1 MTPIINMHNFFDALP
16 SEVRQAMEEISVWR
30 EAPRGAVLVQAG
42 AVQSELQQLCEGR
55 AKYCYFDQQGREKV
69 AMPLRPGDWI
79 GVSEMF
85 TGLPTLS
92 NVVAQSP
99 ARLRAIRHDA
109 FEALMARYPAILR
122 ELMRIQSLRFSALH
136 YLSLERETLNLKERL
151 LKTLHALALSQQGSP
166 EQGVSIHMPQI
177 ELSRMLAVSRPKLNQ
192 ALKELEKEGLLTVHY
207 GSICLHR
214 PTDLPSAYSHLL
226 AMPQPAPA
234 PQRAASAR
242 PQRVLS

>member
-1 MTPIINMHNFFDALP
+1 MNIDPLLSAGAAAALAVAAGAGALWWRRRGPVQAAAAPVAVSGVDAL
-16 SEVRQAMEEISVWR
+16 
-30 EAPRGAVLVQAG
+30 
-42 AVQSELQQLCEGR
+42 
-55 AKYCYFDQQGREKV
+55 
-69 AMPLRPGDWI
+69 
-79 GVSEMF
+79 
-85 TGLPTLS
+85 TGLPTLA

-99 ARLRAIRHDA
+99 VRLRVIPHDA

-151 LKTLHALALSQQGSP
+151 LKTLHALALSQPGDT

-192 ALKELEKEGLLTVHY
+192 ALKELEKEGLLSVHY

-214 PTDLPSAYSHLL
+214 PADPPTAYHHQL
-226 AMPQPAPA
+226 ASSQPAAA
-234 PQRAASAR
+234 PLRTARAR
-242 PQRVLS
+242 PQRMLS

>member
-1 MTPIINMHNFFDALP
+1 MHDFFDALP
-16 SEVRQAMEEISVWR
+16 SEMRQAMEAVSIWR
-30 EAPRGAVLVQAG
+30 EAPRGAVLVPAG

-55 AKYCYFDQQGREKV
+55 AKYCYFDPQGREKM

-85 TGLPTLS
+85 TGLPTLA

-99 ARLRAIRHDA
+99 VRLRVIPHDA

-151 LKTLHALALSQQGSP
+151 LKTLHALALSQPGGT

-192 ALKELEKEGLLTVHY
+192 ALKELEKEGLLSVHY

-214 PTDLPSAYSHLL
+214 PAVPPTAYHHLL
-226 AMPQPAPA
+226 AGSPPAAA
-234 PQRAASAR
+234 PQRTAR
-242 PQRVLS
+242 ARRQRVLS